1 MAGTGSCTCLF
12 SGKENKVPL
21 DSEVGGV
28 LIVTLQTICPHFLIL
43 ASLYN
48 PHINQHVSS
57 HSRKRLNFSFPL
69 KRMKSNHV
77 GFFIFLVGCLLFP
90 HIKVPFPLDSSI
102 FFSAHFLF
110 LQRSRFG
117 GD

>member
-1 MAGTGSCTCLF
+1 M
-12 SGKENKVPL
+12 
-21 DSEVGGV
+21 

-57 HSRKRLNFSFPL
+57 HSRKRLNFSFFSFE
-69 KRMKSNHV
+69 KDEVKSCGV
-77 GFFIFLVGCLLFP
+77 FFFFFLVGCLLFP